1 MTKTAVTKL
10 KASLAHYIKQV
21 KAGEEI
27 LVTER
32 GEPVARI
39 VPVAKEGP
47 ENIKALEKQG
57 LIRSGSGRLPADFWE
72 LARPADKS
80 RAALNALL
88 SERETGL

>member
-32 GEPVARI
+32 GEPVAKI
-39 VPVAKEGP
+39 VPVDKVGSES
-47 ENIKALEKQG
+47 IKSLEKQG
-57 LIRSGSGRLPADFWE
+57 LVRSGSGRLPADFWE
-72 LARPADKS
+72 LPRPEDKT

>member
-39 VPVAKEGP
+39 VPVEKEGP
-47 ENIKALEKQG
+47 ESIKALERQG
-57 LIRSGSGRLPADFWE
+57 LIRAGSGRLPADFWE
-72 LARPADKS
+72 LPRPEDKTG
-80 RAALNALL
+80 AALEALL
-88 SERETGL
+88 SEREAGL